1 MVEARV
7 SGLGAGSIISPGS
20 VLLEEDRFHFRCSKS
35 EVFVGIYAV
44 GYLLAGK
51 CKGGRLR
58 VICFKVIVVIQKR
71 RLMRKPKAKFTF
83 EGQGNNRD
91 KPKKGKKKKSGGPVG
106 RAEVKQVYR
115 MMEDKSGWS
124 LGTFRGRWSSWAK

>member
-1 MVEARV
+1 MTLSLIGRDR
-7 SGLGAGSIISPGS
+7 SQGLWPGS
-20 VLLEEDRFHFRCSKS
+20 RLCYITESILLEEDRFHFGCSKS
-35 EVFVGIYAV
+35 KVFVGIYAV
-44 GYLLAGK
+44 GYLLPGK

-91 KPKKGKKKKSGGPVG
+91 KQKKKEKIRRTSRKG
-106 RAEVKQVYR
+106 
-115 MMEDKSGWS
+115 
-124 LGTFRGRWSSWAK
+124 

>member
-7 SGLGAGSIISPGS
+7 SGLGAGYIISPGS
-20 VLLEEDRFHFRCSKS
+20 ILLEEDRFHLGRSKS

-44 GYLLAGK
+44 GYLLPGK

-58 VICFKVIVVIQKR
+58 VICFKVIAVIQKR
-71 RLMRKPKAKFTF
+71 RPMRKLKAKFTL

-91 KPKKGKKKKSGGPVG
+91 KQKKEKIRRTSRKG
-106 RAEVKQVYR
+106 
-115 MMEDKSGWS
+115 
-124 LGTFRGRWSSWAK
+124 

>member
-1 MVEARV
+1 MVGIEARV
-7 SGLGAGSIISPGS
+7 SGLGAGYVISAESI
-20 VLLEEDRFHFRCSKS
+20 LLEEDRFHFGCSKS
-35 EVFVGIYAV
+35 KVFVGIYAV
-44 GYLLAGK
+44 GYLLPGK

-91 KPKKGKKKKSGGPVG
+91 KQKKKRKNQ
-106 RAEVKQVYR
+106 KDQ
-115 MMEDKSGWS
+115 
-124 LGTFRGRWSSWAK
+124 